1 MKTSLLNRTG
11 CSTFVPLALFTLGM
25 LFSTKGAGPIGVDG
39 GWVVSNN
46 GGINLTPS
54 VAAAYTANGVGW
66 LRIEFRLVNGYTN
79 WNSTMLGYYDQAI
92 NNAVAAGLQVDGLID
107 YTSWPGGQ
115 SAWNANNH
123 ENTGG
128 NGDNAYVDGF
138 AANAVNPIV
147 AHFHDRI
154 KLWEIWNE
162 PSTWSS
168 HSGSTY
174 SGGTFVYPSVYSW
187 MLTKSWQQVHKVL
200 GYNDCTVISGG
211 IFGTTDL
218 SSSDPNYDYQNS
230 GAYWLNNV
238 FTQGNSTAVNSFLS
252 NRNTYGVYPA
262 DGYGQHLYIDYNTQT
277 TTSHVSNYG
286 NLVRNVYTSYDS
298 TSKGTYMTEFGWN
311 TTYVSQSVQAANL
324 TTTFNW
330 CNVGATGAYVKY
342 ASWFTWQDGGAGNF
356 GLIDSSGNH
365 KISYGNFGNEAHYE
379 GRTAI
384 NNGGQD
390 TRIVNYFNGRGQAIL
405 GNPFNNG
412 GSAYVHNW
420 GGAQVQDYNGGSDL
434 HNTVF
439 DSSWGVY
446 HVDDTHGLWT
456 YYQNNGGVGRFGIPT
471 DEDHAVAGGIQQ
483 DFAQTTS
490 SPGGTLFW
498 NSSDGSITWT
508 PNQTDLFYTSFETS
522 QTQPTW
528 SDTIDW
534 STCIS
539 GYHSGINPEC
549 STRQEQAHSG
559 TTALMYSGSA
569 GGCGSDYVYFKVFS
583 VNIPI
588 TSATKMSYWIY
599 PQQTNG
605 MYVAV
610 DYHCTDGTTLR
621 DSGAVDYNGYSMH
634 PNAGH
639 GGHLPLNAWTD
650 IECNVGL
657 WLAGKTVDKIWVA
670 YDHPNSS
677 GQFRGYIDDI
687 RITNNSIP

>member
-218 SSSDPNYDYQNS
+218 SPSDPNYDYQNS
-230 GAYWLNNV
+230 GAYWLHNV

-420 GGAQVQDYNGGSDL
+420 GGAQVQD
-434 HNTVF
+434 
-439 DSSWGVY
+439 
-446 HVDDTHGLWT
+446 
-456 YYQNNGGVGRFGIPT
+456 
-471 DEDHAVAGGIQQ
+471 
-483 DFAQTTS
+483 
-490 SPGGTLFW
+490 
-498 NSSDGSITWT
+498 
-508 PNQTDLFYTSFETS
+508 
-522 QTQPTW
+522 
-528 SDTIDW
+528 
-534 STCIS
+534 
-539 GYHSGINPEC
+539 
-549 STRQEQAHSG
+549 
-559 TTALMYSGSA
+559 
-569 GGCGSDYVYFKVFS
+569 
-583 VNIPI
+583 
-588 TSATKMSYWIY
+588 
-599 PQQTNG
+599 
-605 MYVAV
+605 
-610 DYHCTDGTTLR
+610 
-621 DSGAVDYNGYSMH
+621 
-634 PNAGH
+634 
-639 GGHLPLNAWTD
+639 
-650 IECNVGL
+650 
-657 WLAGKTVDKIWVA
+657 
-670 YDHPNSS
+670 
-677 GQFRGYIDDI
+677 
-687 RITNNSIP
+687 